1 MRFRLDCG
9 VVFDIDFSDLSGIRS
24 FGRDLLGFLRVE
36 SGEGVIW
43 SCFIVFLGWSG

>member
-24 FGRDLLGFLRVE
+24 FSRDLLGFLRAGN
-36 SGEGVIW
+36 GEGVILG
-43 SCFIVFLGWSG
+43 CF